1 MGPEFIEIND
11 TAHGIYTYINVNYI
25 GYVQY
30 SREEN
35 MTKIRLASG
44 NPDDF
49 WCYGDVTDEIMKQI
63 KQIKK
68 GGVT

>member
-25 GYVQY
+25 CYVQY
-30 SREEN
+30 SSEEN
-35 MTKIRLASG
+35 MTSIGLASG
-44 NPDDF
+44 DRDD
-49 WCYGDVTDEIMKQI
+49 CYCYEGDVTNEIMEQI

-68 GGVT
+68 